1 MMPSGTREFGR
12 HIEMLN
18 KDKIDKGREEA
29 IRIRMSGLITARNS
43 LDAKI
48 KNLKNQGAD
57 VTALE
62 KALKSY
68 DRDINGHKK
77 TLGIK

>member
-1 MMPSGTREFGR
+1 
-12 HIEMLN
+12 MLN

-29 IRIRMSGLITARNS
+29 IRLRMSGLITARNS

-48 KNLKNQGAD
+48 KNLKKQGAD

-68 DRDINGHKK
+68 DRDISGYKK

>member
-1 MMPSGTREFGR
+1 
-12 HIEMLN
+12 MLN

>member
-1 MMPSGTREFGR
+1 MQSGIKESGR
-12 HIEMLN
+12 HTQMLN

-29 IRIRMSGLITARNS
+29 IRLRMSGLITARNS

-48 KNLKNQGAD
+48 KNLKKQGAD

-68 DRDINGHKK
+68 DRDISGYKK

>member
-1 MMPSGTREFGR
+1 
-12 HIEMLN
+12 MLN

-29 IRIRMSGLITARNS
+29 IRVRMSGLITTRNS

-48 KNLKNQGAD
+48 KNLKRQGAD

-68 DRDINGHKK
+68 DRDISGYRK